1 MTKADSGPNVLEDLF
16 AVINSRKDADPDSSH
31 TARLHAKGRKK
42 IAQKVGEEAVEIAI
56 ASLVESREDVIS
68 ESADLLYHLLV
79 LWSDCDITPSDVWQ
93 EMQGRFGESGMDGKK
108 ARPL

>member
-1 MTKADSGPNVLEDLF
+1 MAEGSPDILENLF
-16 AVINSRKDADPDSSH
+16 ALINSRKDADPECSH
-31 TARLHAKGRKK
+31 TARLYAKGRKK

-56 ASLVESREDVIS
+56 ASLVESREDVVG

-79 LWSDCDITPSDVWQ
+79 LWSDCGIVPSDVWQ
-93 EMQGRFGESGMDGKK
+93 AMQDRFGEDGIDGKK